1 MELDYDPEF
10 EKDNIKLLKF
20 KERNEIIEVHESKKK
35 TDQTTNP
42 YTASAIIGIFLP
54 IVPSIVFVVKVV
66 YDDERKFGLTDLLLI
81 IVGLI
86 PVVSAIV
93 FGILAYNCN
102 AIIDDDNESLKSH
115 ISEENDEE
123 SIDIKSSKINE
134 EEKRE
139 DTGNKSE
146 SDSNSDYSSG
156 NNKNKE
162 EEEI

>member
-35 TDQTTNP
+35 TDQTTV
-42 YTASAIIGIFLP
+42 SAIIGIFLP

-102 AIIDDDNESLKSH
+102 AIIDDDNKSIKNH
-115 ISEENDEE
+115 ISAENDEKAMD
-123 SIDIKSSKINE
+123 IDFKGKSKNSEKENNQSKKDEVSSYYNPNFNDDENE
-134 EEKRE
+134 EEK
-139 DTGNKSE
+139 K
-146 SDSNSDYSSG
+146 
-156 NNKNKE
+156 
-162 EEEI
+162 I